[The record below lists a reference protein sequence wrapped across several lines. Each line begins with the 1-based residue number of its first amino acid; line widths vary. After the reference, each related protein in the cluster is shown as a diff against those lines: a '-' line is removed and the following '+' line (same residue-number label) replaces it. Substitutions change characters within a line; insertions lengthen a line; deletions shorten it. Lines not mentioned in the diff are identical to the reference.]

1 MALDASPLHEAPLD
15 LDATLRPTHLEVD
28 LGQLRRNYRLI
39 AARVGGA
46 RVMPVLK
53 ANAYGHG
60 LVAVGRVMEELGAPC
75 IGVAYLEEGLLLR
88 RAGVRTPVLVMGGIL
103 AGQIPLFLDHDLTLT
118 ASSVD
123 KLVAIDAVAAA
134 RGVRA
139 RVHLKVDTGM
149 ERIGIHWDHADRLI
163 EASLRCR
170 NVEVEGIFSHLA
182 TADEADPGPTRVQ
195 LERFQQVV
203 DYYPRHSLPT
213 PLRHLA
219 NSGAVLQHPDTWLDM
234 VRPGILL
241 FGVMPSPEVA
251 RTVAVL
257 PALTWL
263 SRVVY
268 FKVVEAGSPVS
279 YGGTW
284 ASPQRTR
291 IVTVPVGYG
300 DGYARRMQGAAQVI
314 VRGRRY
320 PVVGRVCMDQVMVDI
335 GWDSAWND
343 DPVVLLGAGRDGGD
357 AAPITAEEMAGW
369 ADTIPYEVLTSINT
383 RVPRVYVES

>member
-1 MALDASPLHEAPLD
+1 MPLDASPLHEATLD
-15 LDATLRPTHLEVD
+15 LDATLRPTYLEVD
-28 LGQLRRNYRLI
+28 LGQLRRNYQLI
-39 AARVGGA
+39 AAHVGGA
-46 RVMPVLK
+46 PVMPVLK

-60 LVAVGRVMEELGAPC
+60 LVAVGRVMEAMGAPC

-88 RAGVRTPVLVMGGIL
+88 RAGIRTPVLIMGGIL

-123 KLVAIDAVAAA
+123 KLAAIDAVAQA

-139 RVHLKVDTGM
+139 RVHLKIDTGM

-163 EASLRCR
+163 AASLRCR
-170 NVEVEGIFSHLA
+170 NVDVEGVFSHLA
-182 TADEADPGPTRVQ
+182 TADESDPGPTRLQ
-195 LERFQQVV
+195 LERFLRAV

-213 PLRHLA
+213 PIRHLA
-219 NSGAVLQHPDTWLDM
+219 NSGGVLQHPDTWLDM

-241 FGVMPSPEVA
+241 FGVMPSSALP
-251 RTVAVL
+251 RTLAVL

-284 ASPQRTR
+284 APAQRTR
-291 IVTVPVGYG
+291 LVTVPVGYG
-300 DGYARRMQGAAQVI
+300 DGYMRRMQGQAQVI
-314 VRGRRY
+314 IRGRRY
-320 PVVGRVCMDQVMVDI
+320 PVVGRICMDQVMVDI

-343 DPVVLLGAGRDGGD
+343 DPVVLLGASRDGGA
-357 AAPITAEEMAGW
+357 AAPISAEEVAGW

-383 RVPRVYVES
+383 RVPRVYVET